1 MAGPILAHRWF
12 CGRAGYACEHMG
24 RATIVGAGVFGSW
37 IARTLC
43 DRGWQV
49 TLIDQH
55 GSANSRASSGGE
67 TRIIRS
73 GYGDLSIYARW
84 ARQALPEWLALEAR
98 TGERLF
104 VRTGAL
110 FLGRDAAWLGATA
123 AALDDEGIPC
133 ERLTTPAVT
142 GRYPQLAFADTAG
155 GVLEPEAG
163 VLFARRAV
171 QALVRVLER
180 EGVTV
185 ERRRADA
192 RELLD
197 NDPADAIVFAA
208 GPWLPTLL
216 PALRDTIHPT
226 RQEVFFFGAP
236 AGDARFTRDHLPAW
250 VAFDDGIYGLP
261 DLEYRGV
268 KVAVDAHGPPADPE
282 RMDRA
287 VAADSIDRMREILRR
302 RLPALADAPL
312 LESRVC
318 QYENTSNGHLLL
330 DRLPG
335 HDRAWI
341 AGGGSGH
348 GFKHAPMVGRYMA
361 DLIEGRSEA
370 DPVFQLAGRPARAR
384 AVY

>member
-1 MAGPILAHRWF
+1 LK
-12 CGRAGYACEHMG
+12 
-24 RATIVGAGVFGSW
+24 ATIVGAGAFGAW
-37 IARTLC
+37 IAHTLL

-55 GSANSRASSGGE
+55 GPANSRASSGGE

-84 ARQALPEWLALEAR
+84 ARQSLPEWLALEER

-110 FLGRDAAWLGATA
+110 FLGRHPAWLDATA
-123 AALDDEGIPC
+123 SVLERERIPC
-133 ERLTTPAVT
+133 ERLTPRMLAD
-142 GRYPQLAFADTAG
+142 RYPQLAFDDAAG
-155 GVLEPEAG
+155 GVVEPDAG

-171 QALVRVLER
+171 QGLVRRLELD
-180 EGVTV
+180 GVRL
-185 ERRRADA
+185 EHRRADP
-192 RELLD
+192 RELLEHD
-197 NDPADAIVFAA
+197 RADAIVLAA
-208 GPWLPTLL
+208 GPWLPALL
-216 PALRDTIHPT
+216 PDLRNAIHPT

-236 AGDARFTRDHLPAW
+236 AGDMRFTAERLPAW

-261 DLEYRGV
+261 DLEHRGV
-268 KVAVDAHGPPADPE
+268 KIAVDAHGPPADPE
-282 RMDRA
+282 TMDRA
-287 VAADSIDRMREILRR
+287 VTPASIDRIREMVRR
-302 RLPALADAPL
+302 YLPALADAPL

-335 HDRAWI
+335 SDRGWI

-361 DLIEGRSEA
+361 DLIEGSGATE
-370 DPVFQLAGRPARAR
+370 PVFALKGRPARAR

>member
-1 MAGPILAHRWF
+1 MK
-12 CGRAGYACEHMG
+12 
-24 RATIVGAGVFGSW
+24 ATIVGAGAFGAW
-37 IARTLC
+37 IAHTLLN
-43 DRGWQV
+43 RGWQV

-55 GSANSRASSGGE
+55 GPANSRASSGGE

-73 GYGDLSIYARW
+73 GYGDLSLYARW
-84 ARQALPEWLALEAR
+84 ARQSLPEWLALEER

-110 FLGRDAAWLGATA
+110 FLGGHPAWLDATA
-123 AALDDEGIPC
+123 SVLERERIPC
-133 ERLTTPAVT
+133 ERLAPRVLED
-142 GRYPQLAFADTAG
+142 RYPQLAFDDVAG
-155 GVLEPEAG
+155 GVFEPEAG

-171 QALVRVLER
+171 QALVRILTAD
-180 EGVTV
+180 GVTV
-185 ERRRADA
+185 ERVRVDAETLLRHDRADA
-192 RELLD
+192 
-197 NDPADAIVFAA
+197 IIFAA
-208 GPWLPTLL
+208 GPWLPALL
-216 PALRDTIHPT
+216 PELRDAIHPT

-236 AGDARFTRDHLPAW
+236 AGDPRFTSDHLPAW

-261 DLEYRGV
+261 DLEHRGV

-282 RMDRA
+282 TMDRA
-287 VAADSIDRMREILRR
+287 VTPASIDRIREMVRR
-302 RLPALADAPL
+302 HLPSLAHAPL

-361 DLIEGRSEA
+361 DLIEGAGTVDVSFA
-370 DPVFQLAGRPARAR
+370 LNGRPARGR